1 MGPDDCKENCTYLR
15 WSIAIMYRMSEIDE
29 LRTFIAS
36 IHRGSFAAAARYL
49 NVSPAMVG
57 RRIRSLEDRYAT
69 KLIERTTRTQRLTER
84 GEQFLPRAEAL
95 VEALD
100 GLHDFPDS
108 GELGGRVRISGPV
121 TLGMKRLPAILTR
134 FSAEHPKVRV
144 EMTLS
149 DRRVDLVAEDYDL
162 AIRIGQLQ
170 ASSLVSRR
178 IGTYRL
184 VCCASPAYLAAH
196 GTPRHPAQLAGARC
210 VVNLNL
216 APRHR
221 WTFLSSS
228 GTPVA
233 IEVTGS
239 LHLENDEVQRA
250 VAIEGAGVVYLPLDA
265 VEADLAAGRLVRI
278 LGGWKLPSVPIR
290 AIYPSKRLMPRA
302 VAAFVAV
309 LAENLE

>member
-1 MGPDDCKENCTYLR
+1 
-15 WSIAIMYRMSEIDE
+15 MSEIDE

-49 NVSPAMVG
+49 AISPAMVG
-57 RRIRSLEDRYAT
+57 RRIQSLEDRYET

-95 VEALD
+95 LEALD
-100 GLHDFPDS
+100 GLHEFPET
-108 GELGGRVRISGPV
+108 GEMSGRVRISGPV
-121 TLGMKRLPAILTR
+121 TLGMKRLPAILAG

-149 DRRVDLVAEDYDL
+149 DRRVDLIAEDYDL

-184 VCCASPAYLAAH
+184 VCCAAPAYLAAH
-196 GTPRHPAQLAGARC
+196 GTPRQPAQLADARC

-216 APRHR
+216 VPRKR
-221 WTFLSSS
+221 WTFLNAS
-228 GTPVA
+228 GA
-233 IEVTGS
+233 IVTVEVTGS
-239 LHLENDEVQRA
+239 LQLDNDEMQRA
-250 VAIEGAGVVYLPLDA
+250 VAIEGAGIAYLPLDA
-265 VEADLAAGRLVRI
+265 VEADIAAGRLVRI
-278 LGGWKLPSVPIR
+278 LPGWKLPSMPIR
-290 AIYPSKRLMPRA
+290 VIYPSKRLMPRA
-302 VAAFVAV
+302 VAAFVTS
-309 LAENLE
+309 LAEKLE